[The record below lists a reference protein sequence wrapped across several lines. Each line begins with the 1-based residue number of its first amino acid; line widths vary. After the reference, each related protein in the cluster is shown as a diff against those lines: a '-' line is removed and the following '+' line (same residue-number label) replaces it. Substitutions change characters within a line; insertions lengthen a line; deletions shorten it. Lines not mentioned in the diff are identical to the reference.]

1 MERLNHKMMGCSI
14 ATLIFFT
21 LACEHKTSHSDFVYS
36 NFKETDSLEIETP
49 KEYLQ
54 ITNWS
59 TYNRGKN
66 KILVEYGFNKL
77 GNLIIHQVDFEKHK
91 YLEPVIIKR
100 DGPEGYN
107 SSSASVYIENADS
120 IFVFPSARPF
130 FLLYNR
136 QGNLIK
142 QLNYNSNDNSRYY
155 RAGFYSNAVRIGHK
169 IMIPT
174 VQDFRYDDPNYFSK
188 ATPIR
193 VYDFDKGLFDSKLPF
208 PEYTYNKLVPS
219 SFNGPTLAK
228 YKEESVL
235 INYRFAD
242 SIYIWNSKTN
252 STSGIYAGSE
262 YFGKGKLL
270 DRYPNR
276 GEDLAYKIKEVDYEL
291 AKHHHDK
298 IYRILNHIT
307 PNAKALKTFEIIER
321 GLRKVSLIELDIQ
334 SKAQTYYQ
342 LPIAKYFIFQG
353 NYLIAGGVSERED
366 GDKTLRKFYKYTLN

>member
-1 MERLNHKMMGCSI
+1 MS
-14 ATLIFFT
+14 TLMFFT
-21 LACEHKTSHSDFVYS
+21 LACEYNKSKIDFAYS
-36 NFKETDSLEIETP
+36 TFKETDSLEIETP

-59 TYNRGKN
+59 TYNKGKN

-77 GNLIIHQVDFEKHK
+77 GSLVIHQVDFEKQK
-91 YLEPVIIKR
+91 YLVPVIIKR
-100 DGPEGYN
+100 DGPGGYN
-107 SSSASVYIENADS
+107 SSSASVYFQNPDS
-120 IFVFPSARPF
+120 IFVFPSARPSF
-130 FLLYNR
+130 FLYNS
-136 QGNLIK
+136 QGKLLD
-142 QLNYNSNDNSRYY
+142 QFYYNSNDYSRYY
-155 RAGFYSNAVRIGHK
+155 RAGFHSSAMIIGRK
-169 IMIPT
+169 IVIPT

-193 VYDFDKGLFDSKLPF
+193 VYDFDKELFGSKLSF
-208 PEYTYNKLVPS
+208 PDYTYNKLVPS
-219 SFNGPTLAK
+219 SFNGPTLTK

-242 SIYIWNSKTN
+242 SLYIWNNKTN
-252 STSGIYAGSE
+252 STSAIYAGSK

-270 DRYPNR
+270 DKYPNR
-276 GEDLAYKIKEVDYEL
+276 GEDLAYKIKEIDYEF
-291 AKHHHDK
+291 AKYHNEK
-298 IYRILNHIT
+298 IYRIVSHT
-307 PNAKALKTFEIIER
+307 APYAKNLKAFEIMER
-321 GLRKVSLIELDIQ
+321 GLRRVSLIELDIQ